1 MGKYKEWMDK
11 IGEEAIK
18 SGEIHY
24 KDIKGNSHPMLIHEV
39 FTHVNNHHSHH
50 LGQLSAA
57 YRELTGKDDF
67 VSIDYTYY
75 NL

>member
-1 MGKYKEWMDK
+1 MDK
-11 IGEEAIK
+11 IGEQAIE

-24 KDIKGNSHPMLIHEV
+24 KDTKGNSHTKLIREV
-39 FTHVNNHHSHH
+39 LTHVNNHHTHH

-67 VSIDYTYY
+67 VSIDYIYY